1 MSNNAIMSKPRQA
14 DWLGLVDNSQQA
26 ALVRL
31 LAGAPRL
38 RQEEVSRMLTAGP
51 WPTDADDAKARAVTV
66 VRYLTSGYR
75 VGDPHPTTESTEAS
89 YETQE

>member
-1 MSNNAIMSKPRQA
+1 MTVQP
-14 DWLGLVDNSQQA
+14 DWLRLVDNSQQA

-51 WPTDADDAKARAVTV
+51 WPTDTADASARVATV
-66 VRYLTSGYR
+66 IQYLTGGYR
-75 VGDPHPTTESTEAS
+75 VGDLHPTTSTEESHA
-89 YETQE
+89 TQR